1 MTIALSHSRLS
12 TFQQCPLKFRLQFL
26 DKAFPQE
33 DESKSVHLVRGKNV
47 HKALET
53 YIVKKRV
60 GEENIPPSS
69 LPEVERAKP
78 LIDDWFKIFKDVLP
92 ESQIAINKN
101 WEQVDWFSHEA
112 YYRAIIDAIAL
123 AETTALVIDW
133 KTGKIND
140 YAGYGGQLHLTAA
153 IVMKIFQ
160 KYEEVTTAY
169 LYVDHKKT
177 FKIKFQRAELDGLV
191 EHFDNESV
199 RVNAETEFAPKPND
213 FCGWCAAT
221 KTQCRYSRKL

>member
-12 TFQQCPLKFRLQFL
+12 TFQQCKLKFQLQFL
-26 DKAFPQE
+26 AKAFPQE
-33 DESKSVHLVRGKNV
+33 DETKSVHLVRGKNV

-69 LPEVERAKP
+69 LPEVEGTKAM
-78 LIDDWFKIFKDVLP
+78 IDYWFTVFKDVLP
-92 ESQIAINKN
+92 ESQVAVNKD
-101 WEQVDWFSHEA
+101 WKQVDWFAGDA

-123 AETTALVIDW
+123 SETTAMVIDW

-153 IVMKIFQ
+153 MVMKIFE
-160 KYEEVTTAY
+160 KYEKVTTAY

-177 FKIKFQRAELDGLV
+177 FKIEFQRAEVDGLV
-191 EHFDNESV
+191 KHFDEQSVIVNE
-199 RVNAETEFAPKPND
+199 EKDWAPTPND
-213 FCGWCAAT
+213 FCGWCPAT
-221 KTQCRYSRKL
+221 KAQCRYSRKL